1 MTDHSVYEA
10 LEGIS
15 ERIGDF
21 ADEAFEGVA
30 SVKERDLDL
39 LRDGINAVYAALKLE
54 GRIVPPE
61 GRSAYDAICNG
72 GCLMVER
79 KA

>member
-21 ADEAFEGVA
+21 AEEAFEGVA
-30 SVKERDLDL
+30 NVTERDLDL

-61 GRSAYDAICNG
+61 GHSAYDVLCEG
-72 GCLMVER
+72 GSLSIER